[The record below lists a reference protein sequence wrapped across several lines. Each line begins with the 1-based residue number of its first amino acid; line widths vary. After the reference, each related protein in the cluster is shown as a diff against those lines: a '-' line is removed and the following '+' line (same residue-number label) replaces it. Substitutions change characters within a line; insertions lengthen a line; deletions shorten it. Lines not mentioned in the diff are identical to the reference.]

1 MSQTSST
8 GKDRILHEATRMF
21 IEQGYHRLSMR
32 ALADAA
38 EISKAGIYHHF
49 KDKETLFLSVLMYHL
64 DALSLV
70 VARYIAGE
78 GSARVRVSKMVQEI
92 FARPPEQRAIIR
104 VARQEIDQLS
114 TGAQLKVKRA
124 YHQSFIGNINTLMTQ
139 GVENGEFQ
147 PVEPALL
154 TWALLG
160 IIHPYLYSE
169 HSRNVMPE
177 PPPIKALLSLFFDG
191 AAQTHFDS

>member
-1 MSQTSST
+1 MSQVSPT

-70 VARYIAGE
+70 VARYIVDE
-78 GSARVRVSKMVQEI
+78 GAARDKVSKMVQEI
-92 FARPPEQRAIIR
+92 FALPSEQRAIIR
-104 VARQEIDQLS
+104 VVRQEIDQLNPV
-114 TGAQLKVKRA
+114 AQSQVVRA
-124 YHQSFIGNINTLMTQ
+124 YHQSFIGNINTLMVQ
-139 GVENGEFQ
+139 GIENGEFR
-147 PVEPALL
+147 PFEPTLL

-169 HSRNVMPE
+169 ASHGVMTE
-177 PPPIKALLSLFFDG
+177 PPRIEILLSIFFDG
-191 AAQTHFDS
+191 VSQSNFGS